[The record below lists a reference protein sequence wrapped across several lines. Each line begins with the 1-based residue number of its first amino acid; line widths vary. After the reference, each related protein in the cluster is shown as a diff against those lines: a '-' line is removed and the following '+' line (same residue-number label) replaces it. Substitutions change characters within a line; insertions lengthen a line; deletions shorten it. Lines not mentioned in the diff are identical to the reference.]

1 MPDFGELLNY
11 VKEAG
16 QAILTI
22 VLVCWVI
29 YHGAKREVGKAIG
42 GVVILAIFI
51 IIIKNPDQTIIQ
63 FAQELIKKLIPG
75 YGG

>member
-11 VKEAG
+11 IKEAG

-22 VLVCWVI
+22 VLIGWVI
-29 YHGAKREVGKAIG
+29 FHGAKREVGKAIG
-42 GVVILAIFI
+42 GVVILAVFI

-63 FAQELIKKLIPG
+63 FAQALMNKLIPNA
-75 YGG
+75 GG

>member
-11 VKEAG
+11 IKEAG

-22 VLVCWVI
+22 VLICWVI
-29 YHGAKREVGKAIG
+29 FHGAKREVGKAIG
-42 GVVILAIFI
+42 GVVILAVFI

-63 FAQELIKKLIPG
+63 FAQELMNKLIPNA
-75 YGG
+75 GG

>member
-22 VLVCWVI
+22 VLVGWVI